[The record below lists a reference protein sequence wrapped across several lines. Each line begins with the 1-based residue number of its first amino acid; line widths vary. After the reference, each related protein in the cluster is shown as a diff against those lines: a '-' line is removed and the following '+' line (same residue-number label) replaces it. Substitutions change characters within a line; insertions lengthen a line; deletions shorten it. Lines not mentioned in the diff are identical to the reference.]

1 MFFQV
6 TLYNHS
12 FTTHFKRRS
21 SQRLNGEQTAQ
32 TVVKNTTADS
42 GQKVRRFVLNARA
55 HQSIPH
61 INLVFTRFLVQL
73 FELRVQVQELP
84 SDAVDASV
92 QVTVFVV
99 LFVKVL
105 LVALPLFVAAN
116 HGVLSVRRQ

>member
-1 MFFQV
+1 M
-6 TLYNHS
+6 
-12 FTTHFKRRS
+12 
-21 SQRLNGEQTAQ
+21 
-32 TVVKNTTADS
+32 VKNTTADS
-42 GQKVRRFVLNARA
+42 GQKVRRFVINARA

>member
-1 MFFQV
+1 MVFQV

-12 FTTHFKRRS
+12 FTTHFKIRS

-32 TVVKNTTADS
+32 TVVKKTTADS
-42 GQKVRRFVLNARA
+42 GQKVRRFVLNA